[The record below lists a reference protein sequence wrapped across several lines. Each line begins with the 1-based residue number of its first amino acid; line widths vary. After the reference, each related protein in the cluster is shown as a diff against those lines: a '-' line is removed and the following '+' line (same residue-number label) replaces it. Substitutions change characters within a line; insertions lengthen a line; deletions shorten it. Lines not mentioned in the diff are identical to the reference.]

1 MLIAKQNNQLID
13 LRKIKNID
21 FSQLKSASNYTCPY
35 CGAAVIFKHGRKR
48 RAHFSHR
55 KSCKSNNHHHESEAH
70 YTSKFLLKKWLDDQ
84 GVTLIKIEHRLPS
97 IDRIADIYFEYKGKK
112 FVLEI
117 QKSMIDQVL
126 FEERTRDY
134 QKLGIEVIWIFIGEI
149 QAREKTYLLNKVMKL
164 QKGSRIIHFN
174 PFTQTLTLFNHL
186 VWLSQKEVQGM
197 VEKILLNDF
206 SLNSLLSTDTYHV
219 SKNLDDWLTIK
230 QQFRCKKSLSYQRNE
245 RGLLRLCAPFLI
257 NFSLLPSV
265 VGWPIEGEAYY
276 KPLFI
281 WQGYVVLCIMSDY
294 EEHDVFT
301 LSELRHKLRVR
312 YHLKESSDTLKAL
325 KEYLLLLE
333 WFGMIRQQ
341 VGYYEYIK
349 RPRLYLQLEP
359 YLIEDKQL
367 GELWI
372 QKN

>member
-13 LRKIKNID
+13 LRKIKNVD
-21 FSQLKSASNYTCPY
+21 FSQLKTASDYTCPY
-35 CGAAVIFKHGRKR
+35 CGGAVIFKQGRKR

-55 KSCKSNNHHHESEAH
+55 TSCKSNHHQESEAH
-70 YTSKFLLKKWLDDQ
+70 YTSKILLKKWLDHQ

-97 IDRIADIYFEYKGKK
+97 IDRIADIYFEYENEKI
-112 FVLEI
+112 VLEI
-117 QKSMIDQVL
+117 QKSMIDPSL
-126 FEERTRDY
+126 FEERTKDY
-134 QKLGIEVIWIFIGEI
+134 EALGIRVIWIFIGEI
-149 QAREKTYLLNKVMKL
+149 WAREKTYLLNKVMKL
-164 QKGSRIIHFN
+164 QKSSHMIHFN
-174 PFTQTLTLFNHL
+174 PLTQTFTIFDRL

-197 VEKILLNDF
+197 IQTISLHDF
-206 SLNSLLSTDTYHV
+206 SLKSLLSTDTDHV
-219 SKNLDDWLTIK
+219 SKDLDDWLTIK
-230 QQFRCKKSLSYQRNE
+230 QQFRLKKSLSYQRNE

-265 VGWPIEGEAYY
+265 VGWPIEGKAYH

-301 LSELRHKLRVR
+301 LSELRYKLRTR
-312 YHLKESSDTLKAL
+312 YHLKECVDALKAL
-325 KEYLLLLE
+325 KEYLLLLD

-349 RPRLYLQLEP
+349 RPRLYSQLEP
-359 YLIEDKQL
+359 YLIEDKKL
-367 GELWI
+367 GERWI

>member
-1 MLIAKQNNQLID
+1 M
-13 LRKIKNID
+13 IK
-21 FSQLKSASNYTCPY
+21 A
-35 CGAAVIFKHGRKR
+35 
-48 RAHFSHR
+48 
-55 KSCKSNNHHHESEAH
+55 
-70 YTSKFLLKKWLDDQ
+70 W
-84 GVTLIKIEHRLPS
+84 TLIKIEHRLPS

-257 NFSLLPSV
+257 NFHFFHLLL
-265 VGWPIEGEAYY
+265 GGQLRERLIINRY
-276 KPLFI
+276 LFGRDT
-281 WQGYVVLCIMSDY
+281 WYCVLCQIM
-294 EEHDVFT
+294 
-301 LSELRHKLRVR
+301 
-312 YHLKESSDTLKAL
+312 
-325 KEYLLLLE
+325 
-333 WFGMIRQQ
+333 
-341 VGYYEYIK
+341 
-349 RPRLYLQLEP
+349 
-359 YLIEDKQL
+359 
-367 GELWI
+367 
-372 QKN
+372 KNMMFLHCQNYVIN